1 MSSRKRVLAG
11 VELASPRQRDFHL
24 LHCRALEQRVD
35 LALGPMIFGCCRLR
49 ESSEQG
55 HDDNYVLAS
64 PGKVREITAILDDPL
79 VYVAGDGTRTP
90 TISVALNLVL
100 EL

>member
-1 MSSRKRVLAG
+1 
-11 VELASPRQRDFHL
+11 
-24 LHCRALEQRVD
+24 
-35 LALGPMIFGCCRLR
+35 
-49 ESSEQG
+49 
-55 HDDNYVLAS
+55 
-64 PGKVREITAILDDPL
+64 VREITAILDDPL